1 MRILAILAT
10 ILLLMALLAFSPLV
24 TAGDAAPIT
33 LPPRATFTPAP
44 PTATPDPDATTAPEP
59 TDPPEAYPP
68 PPYPAPSHT
77 HRKPETPREALS
89 KLLEGLFG
97 SR

>member
-1 MRILAILAT
+1 MRIPI
-10 ILLLMALLAFSPLV
+10 ILLSVLFVIAMLASGGLSP
-24 TAGDAAPIT
+24 AAARDAP

-68 PPYPAPSHT
+68 PAYPAPSH
-77 HRKPETPREALS
+77 HRHQTPREALS

>member
-1 MRILAILAT
+1 MRIPIILLS
-10 ILLLMALLAFSPLV
+10 ILLLMAMLAFNPP
-24 TAGDAAPIT
+24 AATGSIAVVAP

-68 PPYPAPSHT
+68 PAYPAPSH
-77 HRKPETPREALS
+77 HRHQTPREALS